1 MIDYNKYLNRSITGV
16 KPSGIR
22 KFFDIANE
30 MDDVISL
37 SIGEPDFQTP
47 WHIRD
52 EGIRSLEKGK
62 TWYSP
67 NRGFADLLKEIT
79 NYYQR
84 RFGITY
90 SPTTQTLVTVGGSEA
105 IDLCFRTM
113 IERGD
118 EVIIPQPS
126 FVCYEP
132 LTVMAGGVPV
142 IINTKNEDNFRLR
155 ADDLR
160 AAITGKT
167 KLLVLPF
174 PNNPTGAIM
183 EKHDLEEIAKVC
195 IEKDIF
201 VLSDEIYSELTYG
214 GRDHVSIAS
223 IDGMYERTIVI
234 NGFSKSYAMTG
245 WRLGYALGPDEII
258 AQMTKL
264 HQYGIMSAPTTAQYA
279 AIEALKNG
287 DRDVNRMRDE
297 YDMRRR
303 LVVDSFNDMGLTCF
317 EPLGAFYVFPCIK
330 STGLSSDEFCTRL
343 IMEKHVA
350 VVPGT
355 AFGECGD
362 GFVRV
367 SYSYSLKHLKIALQR
382 IREFIEELKNGN

>member
-1 MIDYNKYLNRSITGV
+1 MDYQKYMNTRIRSV
-16 KPSGIR
+16 QPSGIR

-30 MDDVISL
+30 MKDVISL

-52 EGIRSLEKGK
+52 EGIRSLTKGK

-79 NYYQR
+79 KYYER
-84 RFGITY
+84 RFGVTY
-90 SPTTQTLVTVGGSEA
+90 SPTKQALVTVGGSEA
-105 IDLCFRTM
+105 IDLVLRVLVD
-113 IERGD
+113 EGD

-126 FVCYEP
+126 FVCYHP

-142 IINTKNEDNFRLR
+142 VINTKHEDNFRLK

-160 AAITGKT
+160 AAITDKT

-183 EKHDLEEIAKVC
+183 ERHDLEEIAKVC
-195 IEKDIF
+195 IEKDIL

-223 IDGMYERTIVI
+223 IDGMYERTVVI

-245 WRLGYALGPDEII
+245 WRLGYVLGPAEII
-258 AQMTKL
+258 GQMTKL

-279 AIEALKNG
+279 AIEALRNG

-303 LVVDSFNDMGLTCF
+303 LVVDAFNDMGLTCF

-350 VVPGT
+350 VVPGN
-355 AFGECGD
+355 AFGESGN

-367 SYSYSLKHLKIALQR
+367 SYSYSLKHLKIALER
-382 IREFIEELKNGN
+382 IREFLEELHHGN